1 MNKPLDFAKETWD
14 KMESMYEGVQVMDSI
29 IMGRPVRY
37 YVFRSKDGIP
47 IITLHDHEW
56 DITRDKKL
64 HKKVVGAIINKLTE
78 EL

>member
-1 MNKPLDFAKETWD
+1 MILYYKYVTVAMKRTKLMVNPLDFAKVTWD

-37 YVFRSKDGIP
+37 YVFRSKDGMP

-56 DITRDKKL
+56 DITRDKK
-64 HKKVVGAIINKLTE
+64 
-78 EL
+78 

>member
-1 MNKPLDFAKETWD
+1 MSKPLDFAKETWN

-47 IITLHDHEW
+47 IITLHEHEW
-56 DITRDKKL
+56 DITKDKKL
-64 HKKVVGAIINKLTE
+64 HKKVVGEIINKLTE
-78 EL
+78 GL